1 MANNKKKPS
10 IKKKLFRFYGFYDNI
25 SIGPKIH
32 LNGVKIV
39 LHEVNAIDV
48 DEAIEL
54 YKMHLIHKVGI
65 SEANLEQYLIDLYYK
80 RILIEEIDLSTSNH
94 HEISL
99 IA

>member
-1 MANNKKKPS
+1 MAKKP
-10 IKKKLFRFYGFYDNI
+10 IVKKKLFRFYGYYNNI
-25 SIGPKIH
+25 SIGPRIH

-39 LHEVNAIDV
+39 LHEVSALNL

-54 YKMHLIHKVGI
+54 YKLHLIHKVGI

-80 RILIEEIDLSTSNH
+80 AIHIEEITPETTRF
-94 HEISL
+94 HEVEL

>member
-1 MANNKKKPS
+1 MAAPKKKV
-10 IKKKLFRFYGFYDNI
+10 IKKVFRFYGFYDNI

-39 LHEVNAIDV
+39 LHEVSALNL

-54 YKMHLIHKVGI
+54 YKLHLVHKVGI

-80 RILIEEIDLSTSNH
+80 AIHIEEITPETTQF
-94 HEISL
+94 HEVEL